1 MKDVA
6 IIIINYNS
14 NEFTKNC
21 ISSIIEKTS
30 DLISYQIIVIDN
42 SSLIEDFTVVKSFV
56 EKLNNEK
63 IQLIRNRINVGFGSG
78 NMLGVQYANARYYA
92 FINNDTL
99 LKTDCLSG
107 LSNYLNRNENI
118 AVCVPQCFNDKDQY
132 METFDHF
139 DSFGKIFFG
148 RKIIEL
154 FNSKKYPNRKK
165 RYKDPIQVQ
174 AVAGSFMFFRAK
186 DFDAIGG
193 FDTNLFLYYEEVDIC
208 ERLYNLKKY
217 AVLIPSEE
225 YIHFV
230 GGSTK
235 KSLLIKKELLISLFY
250 VLKKHSKY
258 MVYYIFLFINILKY
272 LFKSIFSFKYL
283 PILLML
289 LRGCPLS
296 DSLKQLQQ
304 IQKK

>member
-1 MKDVA
+1 MNDVA

-21 ISSIIEKTS
+21 ISSIIDKTS
-30 DLISYQIIVIDN
+30 DLILYQIIVIDN
-42 SSLIEDFTVVKSFV
+42 SSLKEDFSEVNLFV
-56 EKLNNEK
+56 ENLNNEN
-63 IQLIRNRINVGFGSG
+63 IQLVRSRINIGFGAG
-78 NMLGVQYANARYYA
+78 NMLGVQYANAKYYA

-107 LSNYLNRNENI
+107 LSKFLDRNENI
-118 AVCVPQCFNDKDQY
+118 AVCAPQCFNDKNQY

-139 DSFGKIFFG
+139 DSFGKIIFG
-148 RKIIEL
+148 RKIIEF
-154 FNSKKYPNRKK
+154 FNSEKYPNRKK
-165 RYKDPIQVQ
+165 RHKNPIKVQ
-174 AVAGSFMFFRAK
+174 AVAGSFMFFRGK
-186 DFDAIGG
+186 DFDVVGG

-217 AVLIPSEE
+217 AMLVPSEQ
-225 YIHFV
+225 YVHFV

-235 KSLLIKKELLISLFY
+235 KNLLIKKELLISLFY

-258 MVYYIFLFINILKY
+258 MVYYMFLFITLLKY
-272 LFKSIFSFKYL
+272 LFKSIFNLKYT
-283 PILLML
+283 PIFLLL

-296 DSLKQLQQ
+296 DSLKLKQR
-304 IQKK
+304 IQ